1 MNQARLIKILLV
13 CFGLPLLGAGLWYA
27 LKKEAK
33 FQNELSRTQEAA
45 PQLAALHKQAA
56 KGTLKMLGPEGL
68 EMSLI
73 GAGFPPKKPL
83 PSLQPRARLV
93 GGAVGDAG
101 RLAVAVVHYVA
112 DEGRL
117 TLFTIPADKEFLPDD
132 ATPVKRRGRTLQMVK
147 RDGVTMV
154 FWKNGFWYTA
164 LATEM
169 PDGDRDLFVEQALV
183 ATQN

>member
-1 MNQARLIKILLV
+1 MNQARLVKILVFL
-13 CFGLPLLGAGLWYA
+13 FGLPILGTGLWYS

-45 PQLAALHKQAA
+45 PQLAELHRQAA

-73 GAGFPPKKPL
+73 GAGFPPKKPM
-83 PSLQPRARLV
+83 PSLKPRARLV

-101 RLAVAVVHYVA
+101 RLTVAVVHYTA
-112 DEGRL
+112 EEGRF
-117 TLFTIPADKEFLPDD
+117 TLFTIPADKEFLPED

-147 RDGVTMV
+147 RDGVTLV
-154 FWKNGFWYTA
+154 FWKSGFWYTA

-169 PDGDRDLFVEQALV
+169 KDGDRDLFVEQVL
-183 ATQN
+183 ATQG